1 MTRTH
6 ITRLVASVL
15 SVALVVAGFWY
26 GRNIPFATQWP
37 LYEALRTT
45 AAIIFAV
52 VGAWLAIIYPER
64 LRFSGR
70 RDSEAAANPERG
82 EGIGRFFTPIAHST
96 AILCLILLIGIVAPI
111 AKQLPIVLEH
121 VVVARSLAY
130 GVLVSLTLWQLWTVV
145 LTLVPADE
153 IKRASDNEDRRRELV
168 APLTKL
174 GSVVRRGDG
183 PAR

>member
-1 MTRTH
+1 MTRIH
-6 ITRLVASVL
+6 ITRLVAGAL
-15 SVALVVAGFWY
+15 SVALVAAGFWY
-26 GRNIPFATQWP
+26 GRNVPFASQWP

-70 RDSEAAANPERG
+70 GGLERGAIPEKG

-96 AILCLILLIGIVAPI
+96 AILCLVLLIGVVAPLL
-111 AKQLPIVLEH
+111 KQLPVVLEH
-121 VVVARSLAY
+121 VVIARSVAY

-153 IKRASDNEDRRRELV
+153 IKRASDFEDSRRHLM
-168 APLTKL
+168 APLTRL
-174 GSVVRRGDG
+174 GSVAKPEKSDT
-183 PAR
+183 

>member
-37 LYEALRTT
+37 LYEALGTT
-45 AAIIFAV
+45 AAIIFA
-52 VGAWLAIIYPER
+52 R

-70 RDSEAAANPERG
+70 RDSEVAANPERG

-153 IKRASDNEDRRRELV
+153 IKRASDNEDRRRDLV

>member
-6 ITRLVASVL
+6 ITRIVAGAL

-26 GRNIPFATQWP
+26 GRTIPFATQWP
-37 LYEALRTT
+37 LYEALRAT

-70 RDSEAAANPERG
+70 RDSEMATKPEKG

-111 AKQLPIVLEH
+111 GKQLPIVLQH
-121 VVVARSLAY
+121 VEVARSLAY

-153 IKRASDNEDRRRELV
+153 IKRASDSEDRRRDLM

-174 GSVVRRGDG
+174 GSMARRGDG
-183 PAR
+183 SAK